1 MFQLKQCIVGAVA
14 LVGLLAS
21 TFVTAVPFQMLV
33 EDDPAVEQ
41 DVGAAG
47 SNTFVELVTATHG
60 NVLGGDLHLTPY
72 GRRGGAYVSSSFESG
87 FALIPLSAGVRARSG
102 NNSFASGV
110 GAAHA
115 PLPGVQA
122 LAPSANVATSPT
134 PEAGGAGSF
143 AEPASVALL
152 GLGLAGLAYS
162 SRRWHRQHRQLG
174 H

>member
-1 MFQLKQCIVGAVA
+1 MFQLKRCIVGVGA
-14 LVGLLAS
+14 LAGLLVS
-21 TFVTAVPFQMLV
+21 TIVTAVPFLMLV
-33 EDDPAVEQ
+33 EDDSAVDQ
-41 DVGAAG
+41 DVSAAG

-72 GRRGGAYVSSSFESG
+72 GRGAGAYVSSSFDSG
-87 FALIPLSAGVRARSG
+87 FALSVLSAGVRVRSG

-110 GAAHA
+110 GAARA
-115 PLPGVQA
+115 AVPGVQA
-122 LAPSANVATSPT
+122 LPPSANVATTPT
-134 PEAGGAGSF
+134 PETGDAGSF

-162 SRRWHRQHRQLG
+162 SRRWRRQHRQLG

>member
-1 MFQLKQCIVGAVA
+1 MFQLKRCIVGVGA
-14 LVGLLAS
+14 LTGLLVS
-21 TFVTAVPFQMLV
+21 TIVPAVPFQMLV
-33 EDDPAVEQ
+33 EDDPAVDA

-60 NVLGGDLHLTPY
+60 NVLAGDLHVAPY
-72 GRRGGAYVSSSFESG
+72 GPGTGAYVASSFDSG
-87 FALIPLSAGVRARSG
+87 FALSVLSAGVHVRSG
-102 NNSFASGV
+102 HNSFASGV
-110 GAAHA
+110 GAARA
-115 PLPGVQA
+115 ALPAVQA
-122 LAPSANVATSPT
+122 LPPSANVATSPT